1 MSNEQTVPADKYADY
16 SREEL
21 LAEIKRLKKSKK
33 YGLVWEH
40 KKEQVIE
47 DFETQQPYLQEVTEK
62 RIENAPGEPTNL
74 IIEGDNFEALS
85 ILNYTHAGK
94 VDVIYIDPPYN
105 TNNKDFIYNDDY
117 VDPDDVFRHS
127 KWLSFMEPRL
137 KLAKNLLR
145 DDGVIFIS
153 IDEHEYA
160 ALKILMDEIM
170 PDSFIAN
177 ITWDKRN
184 PKGNS
189 KTISSVTEYIL
200 CYGKNLQF
208 TKELRTEK
216 DNAGQMIAKAR
227 QLHNKVGK
235 KMLPDCIKESI
246 KLGAKINEKD
256 FSKVYSL
263 DDANDDFWKW
273 LKQQPFLEGEKAYR
287 YIDENGDVFRPV
299 SLAAPKDSKNKYPIM
314 HPLTKKPCACPKTGW
329 RNKEETMNELI
340 AQGNI
345 LFGKDEKTIP
355 NRKYKLGDFLTQ
367 TLSDLV
373 SYAGNGIDDL
383 RSVSKSD
390 LFDNP
395 KPLFLMKKLLGA
407 VNNRNAL
414 VLDFFAGSGTTGQ
427 AILELNKKDGG
438 HRRFILCTNNGDKGP
453 DPTRIAEDIT
463 YPRVMT
469 VITGKRQDGS
479 KYSDGIPANL
489 RYYKINHVE
498 KKQSV
503 DANRLEIVNY
513 LEDIIQVKENSF
525 GQLDANEDF
534 VLYRNSERFVGM
546 VFEPFALEEI
556 IEQIKDKNPDNLPT
570 KLYVFSYSRDAF
582 DDDFDADF
590 EIEFVA
596 IPEGLL
602 KTYANIVA
610 ETKKEDA

>member
-1 MSNEQTVPADKYADY
+1 MNSEQAAPADKYADY

-105 TNNKDFIYNDDY
+105 TGNKDFIYNDDY
-117 VDPDDVFRHS
+117 VDSEDEFRHS

-137 KLAKNLLR
+137 KLAKNLLK

-153 IDEHEYA
+153 IDDNEQA
-160 ALKILMDEIM
+160 TLKALCDAIYGEENFVQLFIWHKKTQ
-170 PDSFIAN
+170 PSFLSKQVAN
-177 ITWDKRN
+177 
-184 PKGNS
+184 
-189 KTISSVTEYIL
+189 VTEYIV
-200 CYGKNLQF
+200 CYRRREQLTLKGGVTDVNKLVELLNISNSKCTRLLPAKSLLIKNEDYSGKIVAGTYGNG
-208 TKELRTEK
+208 ELAVTLKR
-216 DNAGQMIAKAR
+216 DIAVKNGRADSDVELYGR
-227 QLHNKVGK
+227 FKWTQ
-235 KMLPDCIKESI
+235 E
-246 KLGAKINEKD
+246 KINEEIEDGALILIKTLNTLRPTVKRTNNTQNIKPPISLL
-256 FSKVYSL
+256 SKYVNGIATNT
-263 DDANDDFWKW
+263 DASNE
-273 LKQQPFLEGEKAYR
+273 LKQIFGG
-287 YIDENGDVFRPV
+287 I
-299 SLAAPKDSKNKYPIM
+299 APM
-314 HPLTKKPCACPKTGW
+314 
-329 RNKEETMNELI
+329 
-340 AQGNI
+340 
-345 LFGKDEKTIP
+345 
-355 NRKYKLGDFLTQ
+355 DF
-367 TLSDLV
+367 
-373 SYAGNGIDDL
+373 
-383 RSVSKSD
+383 
-390 LFDNP
+390 P
-395 KPLFLMKKLLGA
+395 KPSGLIKYIT
-407 VNNRNAL
+407 NAKTFDDGNAII
-414 VLDFFAGSGTTGQ
+414 LDFFAGSGTTGQ
-427 AILELNKKDGG
+427 AVLELNKEDGG
-438 HRRFILCTNNGDKGP
+438 HRQFILCTNNGDKGP
-453 DPTRIAEDIT
+453 DSVKIAEDIT
-463 YPRVMT
+463 YPRIKT
-469 VITGKRQDGS
+469 VITGERQDGS

-489 RYYKINHVE
+489 RYYKIGHVE
-498 KKQSV
+498 KKQSI

-513 LEDIIQVKENSF
+513 LENIIQVKENSF
-525 GQLDANEDF
+525 NQLDANEDF

-556 IEQIKDKNPDNLPT
+556 IEQIKEKNPDNLPT

-596 IPEGLL
+596 MPEGLL